1 MGRIR
6 RERKTNPVIL
16 IKYEGKK
23 SAEQVYFN
31 NFRRRNLRIKYA
43 TGNSTDIQGMLED
56 LINYMKKEDISA
68 DKQDK
73 IYLVLDTDLEEYKI
87 KELLEVEAICQQK
100 GIEIITSA
108 PTFEIWY
115 LMHLRN
121 NNLVFQSSEAVK
133 RAIKEYIPDYKETKN
148 IYSIISENTAKA
160 IKTAKKCE
168 QRGKETNENNYQ
180 TNPHTDVYKIVEE
193 IEKDD

>member
-73 IYLVLDTDLEEYKI
+73 IYLVLDTDLEDYKI
-87 KELLEVEAICQQK
+87 KDLLEIEPICKEK

-115 LMHLRN
+115 LMHFRSS
-121 NNLVFQSSEAVK
+121 NLVFQSSEAVK
-133 RAIKEYIPDYKETKN
+133 KSLKDYIKDYKETKN
-148 IYSIISENTAKA
+148 IYPSISDNTVKA
-160 IKTAKKCE
+160 IKTAKE
-168 QRGKETNENNYQ
+168 YELRGKETNENNYQ
-180 TNPHTDVYKIVEE
+180 VNPHTKWQIFFN
-193 IEKDD
+193 KKNNN

>member
-73 IYLVLDTDLEEYKI
+73 IYLVLDTDLEDYKI
-87 KELLEVEAICQQK
+87 KELLEVEAICEQK

-115 LMHLRN
+115 LMHFRS

-133 RAIKEYIPDYKETKN
+133 RALKEFVPDYKETKN
-148 IYSIISENTAKA
+148 IYSIISKNTAKA
-160 IKTAKKCE
+160 IRIAKQCE
-168 QRGKETNENNYQ
+168 QKGKETSENIYQ
-180 TNPHTDVYKIVEE
+180 VNPHTDVYKIVEE
-193 IEKDD
+193 IEKM

>member
-1 MGRIR
+1 
-6 RERKTNPVIL
+6 
-16 IKYEGKK
+16 
-23 SAEQVYFN
+23 
-31 NFRRRNLRIKYA
+31 
-43 TGNSTDIQGMLED
+43 MLED

-73 IYLVLDTDLEEYKI
+73 IYLVLDTDLEDYKI
-87 KELLEVEAICQQK
+87 KELLEVEAICQEK

-115 LMHLRN
+115 LMHFRS

-133 RAIKEYIPDYKETKN
+133 KSLKDYIKDYKETKN
-148 IYSIISENTAKA
+148 IYPIISENTAKA

-168 QRGKETNENNYQ
+168 QRGKETNDNNYQ
-180 TNPHTDVYKIVEE
+180 VNPHTDVYKI
-193 IEKDD
+193 IENINSYM